1 MRFTGE
7 DGGASRDVW
16 GLDLPGGESMEAPD
30 DAGFTGLDDREEEEV
45 PLVAP
50 ERNGVGRVRPVLEV
64 R

>member
-16 GLDLPGGESMEAPD
+16 GLDLPGGESMEVPD
-30 DAGFTGLDDREEEEV
+30 GGSLTGLDDREEEV
-45 PLVAP
+45 ALVAP
-50 ERNGVGRVRPVLEV
+50 ERNGVGRARPVLEV